1 MKINIMTL
9 FPEMF
14 EPIKAS
20 MLGRA
25 ADNGIIELNIVNIR
39 DYTEDKH
46 CRVDDTPFGGGAGM
60 LMQVQPIITCYRQNE
75 FAGRTIYM
83 SPRGRKLSGSRS
95 CAVIMRAWMR
105 APSPSSPPRRSLS
118 ETMC

>member
-60 LMQVQPIITCYRQNE
+60 LMQVHLLQAE
-75 FAGRTIYM
+75 
-83 SPRGRKLSGSRS
+83 
-95 CAVIMRAWMR
+95 
-105 APSPSSPPRRSLS
+105 
-118 ETMC
+118 